1 MRKKTPSP
9 LLKDTLSSK
18 LSVCASYTQQPSP
31 HIDGKSSLGDRGGEI
46 LSCLLRSP
54 SFCLPPT
61 HLKEQLLAMVPEK
74 IIDAR
79 GTGTIC
85 LSRRLHSSISTS
97 FWEDEAR
104 FQSTSHR
111 TREGKGGVTV
121 HETWLILFSL
131 LGIWHRTF

>member
-1 MRKKTPSP
+1 
-9 LLKDTLSSK
+9 
-18 LSVCASYTQQPSP
+18 
-31 HIDGKSSLGDRGGEI
+31 
-46 LSCLLRSP
+46 
-54 SFCLPPT
+54 
-61 HLKEQLLAMVPEK
+61 MVPEK

-97 FWEDEAR
+97 FWEDKAR
-104 FQSTSHR
+104 VSKHLSQDK
-111 TREGKGGVTV
+111 REGKGGVTV